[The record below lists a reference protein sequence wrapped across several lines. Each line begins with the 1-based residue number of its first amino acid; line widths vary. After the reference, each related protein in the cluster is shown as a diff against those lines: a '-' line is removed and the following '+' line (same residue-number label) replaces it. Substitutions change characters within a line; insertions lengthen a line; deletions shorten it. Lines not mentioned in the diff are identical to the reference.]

1 MTRVLR
7 TTALVTA
14 LVLLTLLLPAG
25 AFAKTLAEW
34 LEGFDTGAIW
44 FGEDFHYDITDEEA
58 CWELLMK
65 PITVLDVGQKEIV
78 SPRTGPGAD
87 YPKVNED
94 KLGGTIN
101 GSSAAVHV
109 LGEDEDGW
117 TKIEGLDYYNRIIRG
132 YVKTNLLKT
141 VTPRDDYGIIIDKLT
156 QKLYVFKEGKFW
168 SSCMVST
175 GLPND
180 EQPYNETAAGEY
192 LMVSRMGDF
201 DSEGM
206 ICAMALRFN
215 GGDAIHQV
223 PYMFLADGS
232 KRFSTWE
239 SKLGQR
245 ASHGCV
251 RVARIANEDGL
262 NQRWLWENIKVGTKV
277 IVWDDYGRRQPY
289 PEDALELYYNPN
301 GGSYYHSDANCNS
314 VKSRYLPLTG
324 FAYAELE
331 SGDFADLKRCTACA
345 PVLRKTE
352 IDELNRMRG
361 LEPLTEHSVTAPTGE
376 EGAPPSSLDTS
387 LVHESDEG
395 DVIIVITPAGE

>member
-7 TTALVTA
+7 TTALATVF
-14 LVLLTLLLPAG
+14 VLIALLLPAG
-25 AFAKTLAEW
+25 AFAKTLEEW
-34 LEGFDTGAIW
+34 LDGYDTGEIW

-65 PITVLDVGQKEIV
+65 PITVLDVGQKEVV
-78 SPRTGPGAD
+78 SPRTGPGTD
-87 YPKVNED
+87 YPKVNTD

-117 TKIEGLDYYNRIIRG
+117 TKIEGLDYYNRMIRG
-132 YVKTNLLKT
+132 YVRTNLLKT
-141 VTPRDDYGIIIDKLT
+141 VTPRSDYGLIIDKLT
-156 QKLYVFKEGKFW
+156 QRLYIFKEGKLW
-168 SSCMVST
+168 SSCLIST

-180 EQPYNETAAGEY
+180 SQPYNETAAGEY
-192 LMVSRMGDF
+192 LIASRMGDF

-223 PYMFLADGS
+223 PYVFLADGS

-239 SKLGQR
+239 AKLGQR

-251 RVARIANEDGL
+251 RVARAANEDGL
-262 NQRWLWENIKVGTKV
+262 NMRWIWDNIKVGTKV
-277 IVWDDYGRRQPY
+277 LVWDDHGRRQPY
-289 PEDALELYYNPN
+289 PEDALELFYNPK
-301 GGSYYHSDANCNS
+301 GGSYYHADANCSS

-324 FAYAELE
+324 FTYGELETGDYAEL
-331 SGDFADLKRCTACA
+331 KRCMSCM
-345 PVLRKTE
+345 PVLRKGE
-352 IDELNRMRG
+352 IDEQNRLRG
-361 LEPLTEHSVTAPTGE
+361 VEPLTDSSVTAPTGE